1 MCLVGWLD
9 TKIEVDQRILELG
22 QFSLCWEVSTFIG
35 REIFGFKV
43 LCRLPSSI
51 AISAVEVPF
60 FFFFFSSDTDQKSVH
75 PSPLCPSPRLSAL
88 LNTDPK
94 VLVMQVSSPLLV
106 LFL

>member
-35 REIFGFKV
+35 REIFGFEV
-43 LCRLPSSI
+43 LCHLPSWI

-60 FFFFFSSDTDQKSVH
+60 FFFFLQ
-75 PSPLCPSPRLSAL
+75 
-88 LNTDPK
+88 
-94 VLVMQVSSPLLV
+94 
-106 LFL
+106 

>member
-60 FFFFFSSDTDQKSVH
+60 FFFFSPVTLTRSLSIPLPFALPPGSQ
-75 PSPLCPSPRLSAL
+75 PSLTLTQRCL
-88 LNTDPK
+88 
-94 VLVMQVSSPLLV
+94 
-106 LFL
+106 